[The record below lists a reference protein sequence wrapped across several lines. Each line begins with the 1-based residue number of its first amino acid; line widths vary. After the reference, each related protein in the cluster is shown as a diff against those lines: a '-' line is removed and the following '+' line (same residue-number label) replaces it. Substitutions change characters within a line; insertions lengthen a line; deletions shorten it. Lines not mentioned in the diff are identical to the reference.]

1 MIHDKAIKHL
11 KKDPILKGMIKD
23 TTYLKI
29 PQSGNVFNELV
40 KGIAYQQIS
49 YKAADTIYGRF
60 LHLVGGE
67 FFSPDD
73 VLLLEPDE
81 MRAVGFSRQKAAYTQ
96 NIARFFK
103 EKELFIFDWETLTDD
118 EIVHLLTQIKGVG
131 EWTVQMVLIFEL
143 IREDVLPVKDLGIQQ
158 AMAALFDI
166 KEEKAKLHRKMEEI
180 AEPWKPYRTW
190 ATLYLWA
197 WKRVNP
203 K

>member
-1 MIHDKAIKHL
+1 MIHKKALSHL
-11 KKDPILKGMIKD
+11 KKDPILKGIIKD

-73 VLLLEPDE
+73 VLLLEADE
-81 MRAVGFSRQKAAYTQ
+81 LRAVGFSRQKAAYTQ
-96 NIARFFK
+96 NIAEFFK
-103 EKELFIFDWETLTDD
+103 EKDLFTFDWDTLSDT
-118 EIVHLLTQIKGVG
+118 EIIDLLTQIKGVG

-143 IREDVLPVKDLGIQQ
+143 VREDVLPVKDLGIQQ

-166 KEEKAKLHRKMEEI
+166 KEEKAKLHRRMEEI
-180 AEPWKPYRTW
+180 AELWKPYRTW